1 MIPSGSFSSGS
12 YCASVHGLIGCISTG
27 PVTVCNPS
35 TGKVTTFPVR
45 TSLGYDPIDDKIKAL
60 TVVSTPYR
68 NHDFLMH
75 EVVTL
80 GRRRIFMDTYER
92 LSFIKAPMDV
102 ISWEG
107 ESILIEYKGK
117 LAFIVRHPYADFESF
132 DLWILEDVKTHD
144 LSNQTFELPFSLG
157 LGTTMTSP
165 GTNKAGEIIFAPKA
179 LSPDVQPFYIF
190 YYNVERKDMRRVRL
204 LGIADY
210 EEFRSRYGFAND
222 CYVSISPEHI
232 ESIASF

>member
-1 MIPSGSFSSGS
+1 MKRKEQDHNEDDESDGSSQTNVDPALIVERDGCYKSSSLATNLDMMIPSGSFSSGS

-80 GRRRIFMDTYER
+80 GRRRIFMDT
-92 LSFIKAPMDV
+92 
-102 ISWEG
+102 
-107 ESILIEYKGK
+107 
-117 LAFIVRHPYADFESF
+117 
-132 DLWILEDVKTHD
+132 
-144 LSNQTFELPFSLG
+144 Q
-157 LGTTMTSP
+157 
-165 GTNKAGEIIFAPKA
+165 
-179 LSPDVQPFYIF
+179 
-190 YYNVERKDMRRVRL
+190 
-204 LGIADY
+204 
-210 EEFRSRYGFAND
+210 
-222 CYVSISPEHI
+222 
-232 ESIASF
+232 